1 MQCHQIRPVNSRCSD
16 LKHSL
21 GFSVLE
27 KKNNDTV
34 KRAMLVFLPVL
45 CSSGSE
51 EKRSEGSF
59 SIILSCKSGQG
70 FVPAP
75 GGGGEE
81 QDAAED
87 GLLGESLIVLLTL
100 LTSRSPRATGLAL
113 EGFFIFMG
121 LPGK

>member
-1 MQCHQIRPVNSRCSD
+1 MQCHQIRPVNSQCSD

-51 EKRSEGSF
+51 EKRSEGFF

-75 GGGGEE
+75 GGGEE